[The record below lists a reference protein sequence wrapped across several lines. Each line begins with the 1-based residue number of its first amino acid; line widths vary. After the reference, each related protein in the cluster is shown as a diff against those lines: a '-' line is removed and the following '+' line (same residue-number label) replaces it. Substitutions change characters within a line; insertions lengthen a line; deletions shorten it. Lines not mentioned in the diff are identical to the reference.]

1 MKLKKAKIIKKKESN
16 KTKVETQDFEKN
28 LFNKQEPK
36 IKTRS
41 QILKK

>member
-16 KTKVETQDFEKN
+16 KTKVETQDFEKD
-28 LFNKQEPK
+28 LVDIQEPK
-36 IKTRS
+36 MKTRS